1 MTMLILWIVKILAP
15 FLKLTILT
23 NLHLWEFAY
32 SLGKSLLVFSILTK
46 NNGSLHCLRQCIA
59 YNLVVHRT
67 ACAHR

>member
-1 MTMLILWIVKILAP
+1 MLILWIVKILAP

-46 NNGSLHCLRQCIA
+46 NNGSLHCL
-59 YNLVVHRT
+59 
-67 ACAHR
+67 